1 MHDAESTEQET
12 IPTDVEVEFTDLD
25 LPDETGRSPS
35 LLFAFTLLHGQR
47 SLKRLRSRHY
57 WPWVSTVSIFL
68 MLVMLFRVSNGLSSP
83 LVNSFT
89 SAFLPAS
96 PASPSGAA
104 RPGQE
109 SITCLKDA
117 AWSPDSTLIAVLGYP
132 KHCSEDDY
140 PPELLNL
147 YDAHAHTFLA
157 QWHPAAAIVQALTS
171 SASFPHRQPPVIH
184 FMHVMWSPDGHRIAC
199 TFTTPS
205 VQPPVNGVVLMER
218 DGGHSQVLLQPQS
231 ASDSFYAEWDLA
243 RSRSVHTSTHSHASL
258 MPLSPALAYHWSSN
272 GTLVPETLLTPTG
285 VPAVPPP
292 GAIGNPEGDPSFT
305 IWQPGAVSVTAMTES
320 SRLFFWSASFAAWSP
335 DGRYL
340 VDGIA
345 PFGLLWSPAGRL
357 FPSSQVFAFAKEKH
371 IPLLP
376 VRDRALL
383 QVVEEATT
391 LAWSPN
397 GRELAVLS
405 SEESVDL
412 YDGTDGR
419 KLASLVLESKNMALM
434 SGASMLRWSPDGT
447 HLLFSNTL
455 WDLVGSFSLEQS

>member
-1 MHDAESTEQET
+1 MMHDAESTEPENMAQ
-12 IPTDVEVEFTDLD
+12 DWEVEFTDLD
-25 LPDETGRSPS
+25 LPDDAGRSQS
-35 LLFAFTLLHGQR
+35 LLSAFTLLHGQR
-47 SLKRLRSRHY
+47 SLKRVRSRRY

-68 MLVMLFRVSNGLSSP
+68 MLVVLFRVSNGLSSE

-132 KHCSEDDY
+132 QHCSEDDY

-147 YDAHAHTFLA
+147 YDAHAHTLLA
-157 QWHPAAAIVQALTS
+157 QWHPAAAIVHALTS
-171 SASFPHRQPPVIH
+171 SASVPHRQPPVIH

-218 DGGHSQVLLQPQS
+218 DGGHPQVLLQPQS
-231 ASDSFYAEWDLA
+231 ATDSFYAEWDLA
-243 RSRSVHTSTHSHASL
+243 RSRSVHSSTQSLSSL

-285 VPAVPPP
+285 VPAGPQP
-292 GAIGNPEGDPSFT
+292 GAIGNPDGDPSFT
-305 IWQPGAVSVTAMTES
+305 IWQPGAVSVTAMADS

-345 PFGLLWSPAGRL
+345 PLGCSGHQQDDFFQVLKCSLLQRRSISRCCRSVIARSCRRL
-357 FPSSQVFAFAKEKH
+357 RKRQRWLGVRMGVNWRCSLPS
-371 IPLLP
+371 
-376 VRDRALL
+376 RALTSMMVPM
-383 QVVEEATT
+383 VVS
-391 LAWSPN
+391 SP
-397 GRELAVLS
+397 
-405 SEESVDL
+405 
-412 YDGTDGR
+412 
-419 KLASLVLESKNMALM
+419 
-434 SGASMLRWSPDGT
+434 
-447 HLLFSNTL
+447 HLCWRARIWPS
-455 WDLVGSFSLEQS
+455 